1 MADADILVIG
11 SGHNGLVAAAY
22 LAVAGKRVLV
32 LERNAWFGGGVVTR
46 ELTLPGFRHDQHS
59 MSHIFIQGN
68 PLLLNDDLGLKR
80 KYGLRYV
87 FPDVPMM
94 SVWEDGATLPLHRD
108 ANQSA
113 EAIRRF
119 STKDA
124 ETFLEMSRRAAEW
137 LPMIQAGLYSP
148 PMPLGAQ
155 TAMMDQS
162 AEGRE
167 IWRTTQVST
176 FDLMEELFEHDKV
189 KAHFGRVAGENL
201 VSPDEKATGIGAYVF
216 LGFLE
221 KFGFG
226 VPVGGSGALTEALI
240 ACIEDHGGAVRAN
253 CTVREVVTDGTRA
266 TGVVLDDG
274 ERLNCSDG
282 VIGAIHPH
290 HLPEMVPGVPATVAK
305 NAMRTHITPAACM
318 TVHAALY
325 APLSFKARAA
335 DGSDLSAVMYELMP
349 TEYADMRRAFDEL
362 RYGNFSG
369 RPLVG
374 VGQLT
379 QHDPSRAPQGKAI
392 FHAWDYV
399 PYERPD
405 GLDWDSTKAD
415 YADRIITRM
424 ADFIDNVPEAIL
436 DYHCDSPVDMERTS
450 PSFFRGDL
458 HGIATTTYQS
468 GSHRPTP
475 ELGQYRVPGIE
486 RLYLVGPFQHPGG
499 GVFGAGRATAMVMAE
514 DLGIEFDGIRV
525 A

>member
-32 LERNAWFGGGVVTR
+32 LERNAWFGGGVVSR
-46 ELTLPGFRHDQHS
+46 ELTRPGFRHDQHS

-68 PLLLNDDLGLKR
+68 PLLANDDLGLKR

-94 SVWEDGATLPLHRD
+94 SVWEDGTTLPLHRD
-108 ANQSA
+108 PNKSA
-113 EAIRRF
+113 EAIRKF
-119 STKDA
+119 SARDA

-226 VPVGGSGALTEALI
+226 VPVGGSGKLTDALI

-253 CTVREVVTDGTRA
+253 CTVREVETDGARA
-266 TGVVLDDG
+266 TGVVLDSG
-274 ERLNCSDG
+274 ERLSCADG

-290 HLPEMVPGVPATVAK
+290 HLPEMVPSVPAQVAK
-305 NAMRTHITPAACM
+305 DALRTHITPAACF
-318 TVHAALY
+318 TVHAALD
-325 APLSFKARAA
+325 APLKFKA
-335 DGSDLSAVMYELMP
+335 GDLSAVMYELMP
-349 TEYADMRRAFDEL
+349 GDYEDMRRAFDEL
-362 RYGNFSG
+362 RYGQMSPH
-369 RPLVG
+369 PLVG
-374 VGQLT
+374 LGQLT
-379 QHDPSRAPQGKAI
+379 QHDPSRAPDGKAI

-399 PYERPD
+399 PYKRPD
-405 GLDWDSTKAD
+405 GRSWDEAKGEFAKKVI
-415 YADRIITRM
+415 ARM
-424 ADFIDNVPEAIL
+424 GDFIDDIAIL

-475 ELGQYRVPGIE
+475 ELGQYRVPGVE

-514 DLGIEFDGIRV
+514 DLGIDFDRIR
-525 A
+525 AA